1 MKKSIAIFITV
12 LSLCA
17 TASAQKIGYIR
28 VDDIVGMMPEVQ
40 KVNMDTIGQKF
51 IQDSILPRYNYIQT
65 EYQRKLADLNDTTK
79 PAAIRAEVLKSLQED
94 KAELDNAQNVIQQ
107 AQQYKQNEF
116 LQPFYQKAQK
126 AIDAVA
132 KEKGYA
138 YVLSKES
145 FIVAPET
152 DDLTL
157 SVLAKLNIKLP
168 NQAPPAAAPATKPAV
183 KN

>member
-1 MKKSIAIFITV
+1 MKKIIIVFVAVF
-12 LSLCA
+12 SLCA
-17 TASAQKIGYIR
+17 SVNAQKIGYIR
-28 VDDIVGMMPEVQ
+28 VDDVVGMMPEVQ

-51 IQDSILPRYNYIQT
+51 ITDSILPRYNYIQT
-65 EYQRKLADLNDTTK
+65 EYQRKLSDLNDTTK
-79 PAAIRAEVLKSLQED
+79 PAAIRAEILKSLQED
-94 KAELDNAQNVIQQ
+94 KAELDNAQTVIQQ

-126 AIDAVA
+126 AIDAIA

-138 YVLSKES
+138 YVLSKDV
-145 FIVAPET
+145 FVVAPEG

-157 SVLAKLNIKLP
+157 AVLAKLNIKLP
-168 NQAPPAAAPATKPAV
+168 NQAAAAPATKPAV